1 MTIAIIAEI
10 TGNMTKNSNFH
21 DNVEEM
27 SFSLVFFFQITSL
40 IIITFIT
47 NSI

>member
-27 SFSLVFFFQITSL
+27 SLSLVFFQITYNHY
-40 IIITFIT
+40 FYY
-47 NSI
+47 

>member
-27 SFSLVFFFQITSL
+27 SFSLVFFSNYFSNNHY
-40 IIITFIT
+40 FYY
-47 NSI
+47 

>member
-27 SFSLVFFFQITSL
+27 SLSLVFFSNYL
-40 IIITFIT
+40 
-47 NSI
+47 